1 MSRHDWKYNA
11 DSSCHVICAS
21 KSNHINEIRFFG
33 DFLYN
38 IFFDCYF
45 ILFNIFFSFSII
57 KVLYQKRLKKER
69 RARRKLADQLEL
81 ETKRRCQFE
90 EALKTTSS
98 ETFLVISGKSI
109 FIISLKK
116 WNSPDFSVIW
126 QFL

>member
-1 MSRHDWKYNA
+1 MPTAAAMLYVRQSLIT
-11 DSSCHVICAS
+11 ST
-21 KSNHINEIRFFG
+21 KS
-33 DFLYN
+33 DFLG
-38 IFFDCYF
+38 IFYTTSFLIV
-45 ILFNIFFSFSII
+45 ILFYLIFFFSFSII